1 MDKVLNITGRIE
13 DKKRQ
18 EQIESNRNKFDAVQR
33 LLQCG
38 SCRFKCAMCGRQ
50 AEEVES
56 SSNPENKRRSEFKLC
71 ESCGA
76 EFEDY
81 IKITENKGKPHD
93 IFWHNR
99 EWLEMWSC
107 WVEYQ
112 RSLDKFRKT
121 FNMRQLPDN
130 TCT

>member
-1 MDKVLNITGRIE
+1 MEKILSITGRIE

-18 EQIESNRNKFDAVQR
+18 EQITTNRNKFDAVQR

-38 SCRFKCAMCGRQ
+38 SCRFKCAMCGRS
-50 AEEVES
+50 AEETDPLSSES
-56 SSNPENKRRSEFKLC
+56 KALSEFKLC

-81 IKITENKGKPHD
+81 IKISQKKGNPHD

-107 WVEYQ
+107 WVAYQ
-112 RSLDKFRKT
+112 RSLNLFRKS
-121 FNMRQLPDN
+121 FNVKQLPDN
-130 TCT
+130 GCS

>member
-1 MDKVLNITGRIE
+1 MEKILSITGRIE

-18 EQIESNRNKFDAVQR
+18 EQITTNRNKFDAVQR

-38 SCRFKCAMCGRQ
+38 SCRFKCAMCGRN
-50 AEEVES
+50 AEEVDPS
-56 SSNPENKRRSEFKLC
+56 SSVRKELSEFKLC

-81 IKITENKGKPHD
+81 LKISEKKGKPHD

-107 WVEYQ
+107 WVAYQ
-112 RSLDKFRKT
+112 RSLNQFRKS
-121 FNMRQLPDN
+121 FNVKQLPDN
-130 TCT
+130 GCS

>member
-18 EQIESNRNKFDAVQR
+18 EQIATHRSKFDAVQR

-38 SCRFKCAMCGRQ
+38 SCRFKCAMCGRH
-50 AEEVES
+50 AEETES
-56 SSNPENKRRSEFKLC
+56 SASGEPSHREFVLC

-81 IKITENKGKPHD
+81 KKISEQKGEAGE
-93 IFWHNR
+93 IFWHNN

-107 WVEYQ
+107 WVAYQ
-112 RSLDKFRKT
+112 RSLDNFRKS
-121 FNMRQLPDN
+121 FRMKQLPGKE
-130 TCT
+130 